1 MDLDAAKEFVGETQV
16 EAAEK
21 AARYFGVPEA
31 QLEIRTLPESLRL
44 SGLGSRVLVLAS
56 VKEEPVEL
64 GLVGEFIAGVLKRAG
79 APERLGL
86 FETVEG
92 DETVLTLRSQ
102 GVQSWLR
109 HDPRMADALSHLA
122 QRAAEKLI
130 GPEASAR
137 VDVPG
142 AAREDGRREG
152 RSRERGGRESESDD
166 ALEAMARETAEE
178 VSKTGKSKLLRP
190 MNSKER
196 WVVHNAIKD
205 MQGLR
210 SESIGDGRQRRVKI
224 EPE

>member
-1 MDLDAAKEFVGETQV
+1 M
-16 EAAEK
+16 
-21 AARYFGVPEA
+21 
-31 QLEIRTLPESLRL
+31 
-44 SGLGSRVLVLAS
+44 
-56 VKEEPVEL
+56 
-64 GLVGEFIAGVLKRAG
+64 
-79 APERLGL
+79 
-86 FETVEG
+86 EG

-109 HDPRMADALSHLA
+109 QDARMADALSHLA
-122 QRAAEKLI
+122 QRAAQKLI

-152 RSRERGGRESESDD
+152 RSRERGDRESDD
-166 ALEAMARETAEE
+166 ALEAMAREIAEE
-178 VSKTGKSKLLRP
+178 VSKTGEPKLLRP

-210 SESIGDGRQRRVKI
+210 SQSIGDGRQRRVKI

>member
-1 MDLDAAKEFVGETQV
+1 MDLDATKEFVGETQA
-16 EAAEK
+16 EAVEK

-31 QLEIRTLPESLRL
+31 QLEVRTLPESLRL

-86 FETVEG
+86 SETVEG

-102 GVQSWLR
+102 SVQSWLR
-109 HDPRMADALSHLA
+109 QDPRMTEALSHLA
-122 QRAAEKLI
+122 QRAAQKLI
-130 GPEASAR
+130 GPEANAR

-142 AAREDGRREG
+142 AAREDGRRAG
-152 RSRERGGRESESDD
+152 RSRERGERESDD
-166 ALEAMARETAEE
+166 ALEALAREPAEE
-178 VSKTGKSKLLRP
+178 VSKTGTPKLLRP